1 MSTKNV
7 PLKTLS
13 TVEVVEFVLN
23 SKQNVFVPV
32 ADQAVWQDIFG
43 VLEVKVDFVGQNEFE
58 KLAVSIWKALY
69 HTHFG
74 FIKFLENEN
83 VTEDVPVGDW
93 LL

>member
-32 ADQAVWQDIFG
+32 AD
-43 VLEVKVDFVGQNEFE
+43 
-58 KLAVSIWKALY
+58 
-69 HTHFG
+69 
-74 FIKFLENEN
+74 
-83 VTEDVPVGDW
+83 
-93 LL
+93 